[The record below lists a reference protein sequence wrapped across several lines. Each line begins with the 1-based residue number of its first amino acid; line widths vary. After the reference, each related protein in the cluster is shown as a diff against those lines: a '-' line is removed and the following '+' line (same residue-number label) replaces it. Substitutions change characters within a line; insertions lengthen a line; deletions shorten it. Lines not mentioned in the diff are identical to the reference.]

1 MALDRTNLLNTMA
14 SQAPLQQ
21 KQATTSM
28 GAASQA
34 SMRQQVA
41 QAPGPL
47 TTAQQQQAGAQQ
59 AATMGSQRL
68 QAAQQ
73 GIQQQAQI
81 GQMGLQQQAQQ
92 SKEKL
97 AERQLGLRTKQRNL
111 ENQLASMG
119 EQVKQKLFDSNMTF
133 QRDELGRTAWNERQL
148 ADWVVKKA
156 KSVEDLRNYQMKV
169 AQISKRKMQYLKTAQ
184 QKLTQA
190 LEQASTDKMQALD
203 QASRER
209 IARAKIEIERQLRE
223 EADAAASR
231 GAMGAGAGGIIGT
244 VVGAYV
250 GGPTGAQI
258 GGQAGSAIGQ
268 GASTIKSPF

>member
-1 MALDRTNLLNTMA
+1 
-14 SQAPLQQ
+14 
-21 KQATTSM
+21 M

-73 GIQQQAQI
+73 GIQQQAQM

-169 AQISKRKMQYLKTAQ
+169 AQISNVKCSTLKRPSKSSRRPWNKRPPTKC
-184 QKLTQA
+184 KLWTKPQR
-190 LEQASTDKMQALD
+190 THC
-203 QASRER
+203 SRQNR
-209 IARAKIEIERQLRE
+209 NRTPAKR
-223 EADAAASR
+223 R
-231 GAMGAGAGGIIGT
+231 GRCCGFPWGNGSGAGGIIGT